1 MLYVKTYSWK
11 DILEIGGS
19 RKKLFF
25 FFFFELYDSL
35 VMEDKIIDFK
45 IIY

>member
-25 FFFFELYDSL
+25 FLFFELRDSL